1 MTQQQNQQTPQA
13 PQLQPQPQPLQQ
25 QTQQQPQQMP
35 QAPQPQQMQQQT
47 QQLQPQQ
54 PTQSLISFST
64 TAPEP
69 TSKPNAWDSIIAQQQ
84 EQINALMAQNQALT
98 GQITQMVQGGAQFTQ
113 QPQQVQQVQ
122 QPQQMQQPTEF
133 PPVYDGASP
142 LAMFNP
148 PALSDNR
155 DYSLEGLAS
164 EIGKPADKN

>member
-1 MTQQQNQQTPQA
+1 MTQQNQQA
-13 PQLQPQPQPLQQ
+13 PQQPVPQPQPMP
-25 QTQQQPQQMP
+25 QQPQQSQQPQPPQPNPQPMP
-35 QAPQPQQMQQQT
+35 QQAQP
-47 QQLQPQQ
+47 LPQQ
-54 PTQSLISFST
+54 PQPLISFAT

-113 QPQQVQQVQ
+113 QPQQVQQPQ
-122 QPQQMQQPTEF
+122 QPQQPTEF

-142 LAMFNP
+142 LQTFNP
-148 PALSDNR
+148 PSLSDNA

-164 EIGKPADKN
+164 EIGKKD